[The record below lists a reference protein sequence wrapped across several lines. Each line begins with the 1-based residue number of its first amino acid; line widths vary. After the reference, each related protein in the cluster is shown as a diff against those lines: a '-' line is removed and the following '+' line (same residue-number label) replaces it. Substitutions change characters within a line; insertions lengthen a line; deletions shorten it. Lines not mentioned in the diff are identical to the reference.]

1 MFTAERAL
9 LSVSDK
15 SGIEN
20 FSRRLAA
27 LGIELISSGGTAKGL
42 GEAGIDVR
50 LVSDLTGAPE
60 MMGGRVKT
68 LHPKI
73 HGGILQRRDDAGD
86 MADAERL
93 GVAPI
98 DLVVVNL
105 YPFDDASCSGDLDHA
120 LDHIDIGGPAMIRAA
135 AKSFPYVLVVT
146 SPDQYD
152 EVAERLEAGKVD
164 TELRARL
171 ALAAFRH
178 TARYDGA
185 ISLDLARRFDAP
197 ALPHELGV
205 PLRLVQTLRYG
216 ENPHQAAAFY
226 DDGRH
231 DPLALSAARQ
241 LHGKEL
247 SFNNLG
253 DLSAALS
260 LAIEFSEPAAAVMK
274 HANPSGCATAASPA
288 DAYEAARLGDPVS
301 AFGSVV
307 ALNRAVDEATAQR
320 IKSTFVEAVIAPA
333 FKADALALL
342 RKKKAIRLIELP
354 AIAERAGSGRGPEG
368 FELRTVAGGYLMQ
381 ERDIPADDTGAW
393 SVATARSPSAAE
405 LDALSF
411 AWKVCRHVKS
421 NAIVLAAGTRT
432 IGVGAGQMSRVDS
445 VKIASRNAHTH
456 DHDTA
461 GAVLASDAFFPFR
474 DGIDEAHAAGVQAIV
489 QPGGS
494 KRDDETIE
502 AANEHG
508 IAMVFTGKRHFLH

>member
-1 MFTAERAL
+1 MFKAQRAL

-15 SGIEN
+15 SGIEV
-20 FSRRLAA
+20 FSRRLTA
-27 LGIELISSGGTAKGL
+27 LGIELISSGGTARRI
-42 GEAGIDVR
+42 GEAGIAVR

-68 LHPKI
+68 LHPMI
-73 HGGILQRRDDAGD
+73 HGGILQRRDHAGD
-86 MADAERL
+86 RTDAERL
-93 GVAPI
+93 GVPPI

-105 YPFDDASCSGDLDHA
+105 YPFDEASRSGDLEHA
-120 LDHIDIGGPAMIRAA
+120 LDNIDIGGPAMIRAA
-135 AKSFPYVLVVT
+135 AKSFPHVLVVT
-146 SPDQYD
+146 SPEQYD
-152 EVAERLEAGKVD
+152 EVAERLEAGRVD
-164 TELRARL
+164 AELRARL

-185 ISLDLARRFDAP
+185 ISLDLARRFDASG
-197 ALPHELGV
+197 LPRELAV

-231 DPLALSAARQ
+231 DPLSLAAARQ

-260 LAIEFSEPAAAVMK
+260 LAIEFAEPAAAVMK
-274 HANPSGCATAASPA
+274 HANPSGCATAPTLA

-307 ALNRAVDEATAQR
+307 ALNRAVDEATARR
-320 IKSTFVEAVIAPA
+320 IKSSFVEAVIAPTFEPA
-333 FKADALALL
+333 ALALL
-342 RKKKAIRLIELP
+342 QKKKAIRLIELP
-354 AIAERAGSGRGPEG
+354 AITERAGSGRGPG
-368 FELRTVAGGYLMQ
+368 GLELRTVGGYLMQ
-381 ERDIPADDTGAW
+381 ERDLSADDTGAW
-393 SVATARSPSAAE
+393 SVATTRSPTAE
-405 LDALSF
+405 ESEALSF

-421 NAIVLAAGTRT
+421 NAIVLASGTRT

-445 VKIASRNAHTH
+445 VKIATRNAHTH
-456 DHDTA
+456 DHDTRD
-461 GAVLASDAFFPFR
+461 AVLASDAFFPFR
-474 DGIDEAHAAGVQAIV
+474 DGIDEAHAGGVKAIA

-494 KRDDETIE
+494 KRDSETIE
-502 AANEHG
+502 AANERG
-508 IAMVFTGKRHFLH
+508 IAMVFTGKRHFRH